1 MWHGIFTMHML
12 IEVSRIL
19 EGAGA
24 HHVAW
29 SLKFG
34 FPHQDLLTEEKK
46 IKQRKYQMKKQGI
59 GF

>member
-1 MWHGIFTMHML
+1 MHVL

-19 EGAGA
+19 EGADA

-29 SLKFG
+29 SLKFEFS
-34 FPHQDLLTEEKK
+34 FPRWDLEVPTEEKK
-46 IKQRKYQMKKQGI
+46 IKRKYRMKKQGI

>member
-1 MWHGIFTMHML
+1 MESSLYMHVL
-12 IEVSRIL
+12 IEVSSFL

-24 HHVAW
+24 PHVAW

-34 FPHQDLLTEEKK
+34 FPRRDLPTEEKK